1 MTSARKM
8 TFVLES
14 LESADMSINSICSDF
29 GNQRTSLFSN
39 RGRGEFVRNELRCMG
54 LFPCV
59 PLVVLYQSLRGRPCT
74 ISKSHRIHRQCLM
87 LVSFPP
93 RNWVGCYLP
102 LLPAWVPMPASN
114 FFASLK
120 IARFYAH
127 MFLPVYAHVCS
138 TDPSCSLMGPR
149 WLSYPILLFSHNFRV
164 MPHARPSTWILWKHS
179 SLTKKDNAMV
189 YIHRRFNFQVGL
201 FSLLPP
207 ILLVIWRIGRCR
219 TLLDT
224 PSLMDK
230 FSP

>member
-8 TFVLES
+8 AFVLES

-59 PLVVLYQSLRGRPCT
+59 PLVVLYQSLRGRSCT
-74 ISKSHRIHRQCLM
+74 ISKSHKIHRQCLM

-138 TDPSCSLMGPR
+138 TDPSCSLMLVN
-149 WLSYPILLFSHNFRV
+149 LSYPILSYYFPTTFGWC
-164 MPHARPSTWILWKHS
+164 PHEESPSTTLSDSFTHTHTVTLTFKRKKIHS
-179 SLTKKDNAMV
+179 QTRSTSSHSHSTHHTHTQKK
-189 YIHRRFNFQVGL
+189 IFIRQ
-201 FSLLPP
+201 
-207 ILLVIWRIGRCR
+207 
-219 TLLDT
+219 
-224 PSLMDK
+224 
-230 FSP
+230 